1 MFRRLVVCSVAQFV
15 TRTYCS
21 DARLMATKCRYVTP
35 NPADYLNLVKSV
47 NGRSG
52 EAKENRIA
60 PPWQQRLSIEP
71 YRTTTHWNVP
81 SLNWSNSEIP
91 TRRGDFFGAAECTA
105 AAGLWLIHG
114 LIPSPR
120 TSSRWVWVTGYVRS
134 RRRRRCFW
142 AELRL
147 RYSTTTSERRRT
159 TLFHHQNRY
168 RGF

>member
-71 YRTTTHWNVP
+71 YRTTHWKQWLSSYHIRRTTYWNVP

-105 AAGLWLIHG
+105 AGLWLIHG

-120 TSSRWVWVTGYVRS
+120 TSSRWVWVTGYVVVVVVSVGGVSGRN
-134 RRRRRCFW
+134 CV
-142 AELRL
+142 
-147 RYSTTTSERRRT
+147 
-159 TLFHHQNRY
+159 
-168 RGF
+168 